1 MIRRILFLLLLP
13 AVLFISAF
21 HAQDLQ
27 EDFWRELERGLELC
41 NVETITYESYCFVDE
56 GEREL
61 IRDTVAALPGTDCP
75 GEPGCSWSVQ
85 GGYENGELLLRVC
98 GTDRAAC
105 SRLWDHLD
113 QAVDLCREPG
123 ARAWVVEA
131 YLEESCDL
139 AVLGEKLVSALG
151 GQLRQLNTG
160 FGAVQLLAY
169 LPWAGEGFLLDR
181 SPVNLNLE
189 LYEDTYLKKI
199 KIRLGIPVLLSL

>member
-1 MIRRILFLLLLP
+1 MIRRSLFLLLLP
-13 AVLFISAF
+13 GVLFVSAF
-21 HAQDLQ
+21 LVQDLQ
-27 EDFWRELERGLELC
+27 DDFWRELEKGLKLC
-41 NVETITYESYCFVDE
+41 DVETITYESYCFIDE

-61 IRDTVAALPGTDCP
+61 IKETVAGLPETGCP

-85 GGYENGELLLRVC
+85 GGYENGEVLLRVC

-105 SRLWDHLD
+105 SRLWDRLD

-123 ARAWVVEA
+123 ARAWGVEA

-139 AVLGEKLVSALG
+139 AVLGENLVSALG

-160 FGAVQLLAY
+160 SGAVQLLAY
-169 LPWAGEGFLLDR
+169 LPWAGEGFLLDDC
-181 SPVNLNLE
+181 PVNLNLE